1 MRQRLMRDSR
11 RLPLF
16 VVIAGSMGFLGC
28 DVPERPPGVGDD
40 APEFS
45 ATLLSTGE
53 QVSLADYRGNV
64 LLVNLWATYCAPCRF
79 ETPYLVSIYE
89 EYADRGFRVVGIT
102 VDSNNSFGAV
112 ERFLAEMEVSYDILL
127 DPDMISMDV
136 FAAIGLPATFI
147 VDRDGVIRFMQY
159 GPILEDDPAFL
170 MRLDEILSMESQ
182 S

>member
-1 MRQRLMRDSR
+1 M
-11 RLPLF
+11 
-16 VVIAGSMGFLGC
+16 
-28 DVPERPPGVGDD
+28 
-40 APEFS
+40 
-45 ATLLSTGE
+45 
-53 QVSLADYRGNV
+53 
-64 LLVNLWATYCAPCRF
+64 
-79 ETPYLVSIYE
+79 
-89 EYADRGFRVVGIT
+89 VGIT
-102 VDSNNSFGAV
+102 VDSNNSLGAV